1 MWWKL
6 LNSTVICIHVVSGFI
21 PIFLLLH
28 FSSLRS
34 LTSNEVNYLLCGP
47 NIHYNQAMRE
57 TRSYCKAAKRSLR
70 SLSKEPV
77 RVHNFERKKSNR
89 KKHPSKPVVKVNEPP
104 RKCNSCLEMVDNLFQ
119 LPCNHLF
126 CRDCVRGLFVAALDD
141 QSLLPVKCCGQ
152 RVDQRLRR
160 AVLTLVEFDRFG
172 TALGELE
179 ATNKMYW

>member
-1 MWWKL
+1 M
-6 LNSTVICIHVVSGFI
+6 NSTVICIHVASGFI

-34 LTSNEVNYLLCGP
+34 PTSSEVNYLLCGP
-47 NIHYNQAMRE
+47 NVHYNQVMRE
-57 TRSYCKAAKRSLR
+57 TRSHCKAAKRSLR

-77 RVHNFERKKSNR
+77 RVHHIERKKSNR
-89 KKHPSKPVVKVNEPP
+89 KHTSKPAVKLNEPP
-104 RKCNSCLEMVDNLFQ
+104 RQCNSCLEMVNKLFQ

-126 CRDCVRGLFVAALDD
+126 CRYCVRGLFVAALED
-141 QSLLPVKCCGQ
+141 QSLVPVKCCGQ

-160 AVLTLVEFDRFG
+160 AVLTLVESDRFG

-179 ATNKMYW
+179 ATNKLYW